1 MLNEIVSQAEAASRL
16 LERARRAANATRVL
30 RSGDRVYTPLVAS
43 AEFQQ
48 GAAAAANLVF
58 NVPADADFWA
68 YRFMLYPYCRV
79 VDPTGAT
86 PSEVAYRPTSFT
98 SQPNSPGIVDS
109 EIKISDFE
117 TQIDAEFAFIFD
129 GREVQSTNIPV
140 SATYCVNVEKWSTL
154 PVPALA
160 LPIWTAATQT
170 PSGMVFDIPWFF
182 PRGKTLTCR
191 VTPTYLGVR
200 TIDAALEQPAKQNQ
214 YKIVGVLEG
223 EKRPGAYR

>member
-16 LERARRAANATRVL
+16 LDRATKAANAVRIL
-30 RSGDRVYTPLVAS
+30 RGGDRVYTPLVAS
-43 AEFQQ
+43 AEFPQ
-48 GAAAAANLVF
+48 GSAAAANLVF

-79 VDPTGAT
+79 VDPTGAS

-98 SQPNSPGIVDS
+98 SQPNDPGIS
-109 EIKISDFE
+109 FNAQQGGDFH
-117 TQIDAEFAFIFD
+117 TLMDAEFAFIFD
-129 GREVQSTNIPV
+129 GRELQSTNIPV
-140 SATYCVNVEKWSTL
+140 SATYCVNVDKWRK
-154 PVPALA
+154 VPNLNFN
-160 LPIWTAATQT
+160 PSGFTGATQT

-191 VTPTYLGVR
+191 VTPTFLSVR
-200 TIDAALEQPAKQNQ
+200 TIDVEEFPGRQHQ

-223 EKRPGAYR
+223 EKRPGAYQ